1 MIEILGHWFAAVCG
15 QNPGH
20 TWAPG
25 GILLPCCERC
35 VGLYIGA
42 GVAALLHFA
51 LRPKLTGRFL
61 QIHGAFLLVMV
72 PFGFHWIAHGAALRS
87 ASGVLFGFGIVAF
100 LWLPLSQM
108 IEKSER
114 PNHQPSPRTAPPS
127 GDSHVTLRTSDF
139 GPPSAFDLRTSDF
152 DCCDWQRQVTY
163 FLILLAILLMLPAS
177 ASLGGALTAYS
188 LSAFA
193 FWGAVALAALV
204 AGDVSLALLGTLGWL
219 RRLFRPR
226 LQP

>member
-72 PFGFHWIAHGAALRS
+72 PFGFHWVAHGAALRS
-87 ASGVLFGFGIVAF
+87 ASGMLFGFGIFTF
-100 LWLPLSQM
+100 LWLPLSHM
-108 IEKSER
+108 IDKSER
-114 PNHQPSPRTAPPS
+114 RNHQPCLPTATPS
-127 GDSHVTLRTSDF
+127 GDSQLPLRPSDF
-139 GPPSAFDLRTSDF
+139 GLPSAFDLRTSDF
-152 DCCDWQRQVTY
+152 DRYHWQRQTTY
-163 FLILLAILLMLPAS
+163 FLILLAMLLMLPAS

-188 LSAFA
+188 LSALA
-193 FWGAVALAALV
+193 FWGTLALGVLV
-204 AGDVSLALLGTLGWL
+204 AGNVSLAILRTLAWL
-219 RRLFRPR
+219 RRLARPG